1 MREGGGAKSG
11 CAWDVVWE
19 GWRSCLYEVC
29 IAAGP
34 IAVFIHE
41 PSHVEAR
48 SEGLC
53 IAVHIADGND
63 AVGCGEEGL
72 DGIYVL

>member
-1 MREGGGAKSG
+1 
-11 CAWDVVWE
+11 
-19 GWRSCLYEVC
+19 VC